1 MSEIVF
7 QVAAEPDGG
16 YTARAVGHSIFTEAD
31 TLDELREMAREA
43 VLTHFDPTDAAARR
57 ASIRLDPRTGE
68 RFSA

>member
-7 QVAAEPDGG
+7 EVGVAPEGG

-31 TLDELREMAREA
+31 TFEELRELAREA
-43 VLTHFDPTDAAARR
+43 VLTHFDPTDAVRVDA
-57 ASIRLDPRTGE
+57 IRLDLGTGE